1 MFLTS
6 ALITTSPGRTKILL
20 YKQIYNIMIITIMS
34 IWGYGGFCR
43 ISLRLPG
50 TRASSRLTTTVE
62 TRASL
67 FRSRPECPTVIISV
81 WKYWKNN
88 RIRYG
93 LTLWFVPKVT
103 FGGSGGFLSGAMGAE
118 CVCVRARTP
127 ANGLIQT
134 KMTEKKPEQTTGKK
148 KREKRLLW
156 WKSREKRIVNY

>member
-118 CVCVRARTP
+118 CVCARAHARKRT
-127 ANGLIQT
+127 NSN
-134 KMTEKKPEQTTGKK
+134 ENDRKKTRTNNWKKK
-148 KREKRLLW
+148 KRKTFTVMEIERK
-156 WKSREKRIVNY
+156 KNC